1 VELPSSTTAKGF
13 LGSLY
18 DFGFT
23 NLVASKVIRFVY
35 ALSVVLYSIGA
46 AVVII
51 ASFRQGAA
59 GLVALIVV
67 PIGYLI
73 SLIWLRIVM
82 EFFIVVFRMGDDIH
96 SMRLAPESPNRGQLV
111 QGQAVLGQPVQE
123 QPAKAA
129 TTPPAGW
136 YDAPG
141 DQSRLRYWD
150 GAAWTAQF
158 SPKPAVSGQ
167 AAGGA

>member
-1 VELPSSTTAKGF
+1 VRGQVELPSSTTAKG
-13 LGSLY
+13 LLASLY

-23 NLVASKVIRFVY
+23 SLVASKVIRFVY
-35 ALSVVLYSIGA
+35 ALLVVLYSIGA
-46 AVVII
+46 VVVII
-51 ASFRQGAA
+51 ASLRQGSA
-59 GLVALIVV
+59 GIAALIVV

-82 EFFIVVFRMGDDIH
+82 EFLIVVFRMGDDIH
-96 SMRLAPESPNRGQLV
+96 SMRLAPESPGRGRPV
-111 QGQAVLGQPVQE
+111 KEQPVQE
-123 QPAKAA
+123 QPARAA

-167 AAGGA
+167 AASGT